1 MLVCLFTGIC
11 DLFTLVML
19 YVCMVYTEPMMQ
31 YNLDMDL
38 SKMKKI
44 AIMWHLKNIFFDFSF
59 VMELAV

>member
-1 MLVCLFTGIC
+1 
-11 DLFTLVML
+11 
-19 YVCMVYTEPMMQ
+19 MVYTEPMMQ

-44 AIMWHLKNIFFDFSF
+44 AVMWHLKNIFFDFSF